1 MSRKNI
7 ASAAL
12 LKNLQVPQGDRT
24 YEKILDAGLA
34 LFVEFGLRRTTM
46 EDVATRAGIGRATA
60 YRRFADKDQLIQ
72 VVILRECQRQL
83 AMIEDDLEKLESG
96 LERVL
101 ESFVLAVTRAH
112 RHPLLERLLTSE
124 PETILPLL
132 TQRLWQ
138 MMGFF
143 RIYLA
148 GLLQVEQD
156 SGAIRQQPMEPM
168 AELMLRLMQSMVLSP
183 DGILNPADA
192 DSVRRVAE
200 AYLRPLLE
208 P

>member
-1 MSRKNI
+1 MSQQ
-7 ASAAL
+7 SVAAQTL
-12 LKNLQVPQGDRT
+12 LKNLNVPEGDKT

-46 EDVATRAGIGRATA
+46 EDVATKAGIGRATA

-72 VVILRECQRQL
+72 VVILRECQREL
-83 AMIEDDLEKLESG
+83 SRIEADLRKIEGG

-112 RHPLLERLLTSE
+112 RHPLLRRLMTSE
-124 PETILPLL
+124 PETILPML

-148 GLLQVEQD
+148 SLLDTVKKDGE
-156 SGAIRQQPMEPM
+156 IRDQSSEML
-168 AELMLRLMQSMVLSP
+168 AELMLRLVQSMVLSP
-183 DGILNPADA
+183 DGVMNPADEK
-192 DSVRRVAE
+192 SIRNVAE
-200 AYLRPLLE
+200 LYLRPLLAR
-208 P
+208 

>member
-1 MSRKNI
+1 MSQQ
-7 ASAAL
+7 SVAAQTL
-12 LKNLQVPQGDRT
+12 LKNLNVPEGDKT

-46 EDVATRAGIGRATA
+46 EDVATKAGIGRATA

-72 VVILRECQRQL
+72 VVILRECQREL
-83 AMIEDDLEKLESG
+83 SRIEADLGKIEGG

-112 RHPLLERLLTSE
+112 RHPLLRRLMTSE
-124 PETILPLL
+124 PETILPML

-148 GLLQVEQD
+148 SLLDTVKKDGE
-156 SGAIRQQPMEPM
+156 IRDQSSEML
-168 AELMLRLMQSMVLSP
+168 AELMLRLVQSMVLSP
-183 DGILNPADA
+183 DGVMNPADEK
-192 DSVRRVAE
+192 SIRNVAE
-200 AYLRPLLE
+200 LYLRPLLAR
-208 P
+208 

>member
-1 MSRKNI
+1 MPGWHCSW
-7 ASAAL
+7 
-12 LKNLQVPQGDRT
+12 
-24 YEKILDAGLA
+24 
-34 LFVEFGLRRTTM
+34 EFGLRRTTM
-46 EDVATRAGIGRATA
+46 EDVASRAGIGRATA

-72 VVILRECQRQL
+72 VVILRECQQQL
-83 AMIEDDLEKLESG
+83 AMIEGDLKNVDGG

-112 RHPLLERLLTSE
+112 RHPLLKRLLTSE

-148 GLLQVEQD
+148 ALLQVEQD
-156 SGAIRQQPMEPM
+156 NGEIRRQPMEPL

-183 DGILNPADA
+183 DGLLNPADVA
-192 DSVRRVAE
+192 SVRRVAND
-200 AYLRPLLE
+200 YLRPLLT

>member
-1 MSRKNI
+1 MSRNHL
-7 ASAAL
+7 ASETL
-12 LKNLQVPQGDRT
+12 LKNLQVPQGDKT

-46 EDVATRAGIGRATA
+46 EDVASRAGIGRATA

-72 VVILRECQRQL
+72 VVILRECQQQL
-83 AMIEDDLEKLESG
+83 AMIEGDLKNVDGG

-112 RHPLLERLLTSE
+112 RHPLLKRLLTSE
-124 PETILPLL
+124 PEIILPLL

-143 RIYLA
+143 RTYLA
-148 GLLQVEQD
+148 ALLQVEQD
-156 SGAIRQQPMEPM
+156 NGEIRPQPMEPL

-183 DGILNPADA
+183 DGLLNPADVA
-192 DSVRRVAE
+192 SVRRVAND
-200 AYLRPLLE
+200 YLRPLLT

>member
-7 ASAAL
+7 ASATL
-12 LKNLQVPQGDRT
+12 LKNLQVPQGDNT

-83 AMIEDDLEKLESG
+83 AMIENDLEKVDSG

-112 RHPLLERLLTSE
+112 RHPLLARLLTSE

-156 SGAIRQQPMEPM
+156 SGAIGKLPLEPM
-168 AELMLRLMQSMVLSP
+168 AELMLRLMQSMVLAP
-183 DGILNPADA
+183 DGLLNPADEA
-192 DSVRRVAE
+192 SVRRVADD
-200 AYLRPLLE
+200 YLRPLLA

>member
-1 MSRKNI
+1 MSRKHI
-7 ASAAL
+7 ASEAL
-12 LKNLQVPQGDRT
+12 LKNIQVPQGDKT

-34 LFVEFGLRRTTM
+34 LFVEFGLRRTIM

-72 VVILRECQRQL
+72 VVILRECQQQL
-83 AMIEDDLEKLESG
+83 AMIESDLEKVDDG

-112 RHPLLERLLTSE
+112 RHPLLKRLLTSE

-156 SGAIRQQPMEPM
+156 NGAIRQQPMEPM

-192 DSVRRVAE
+192 ANVRQVAE
-200 AYLRPLLE
+200 DYLRPLLA

>member
-1 MSRKNI
+1 M
-7 ASAAL
+7 
-12 LKNLQVPQGDRT
+12 LK
-24 YEKILDAGLA
+24 
-34 LFVEFGLRRTTM
+34 
-46 EDVATRAGIGRATA
+46 
-60 YRRFADKDQLIQ
+60 
-72 VVILRECQRQL
+72 
-83 AMIEDDLEKLESG
+83 
-96 LERVL
+96 
-101 ESFVLAVTRAH
+101 
-112 RHPLLERLLTSE
+112 RLLTSE

-156 SGAIRQQPMEPM
+156 NGAIRQQPMEPM

-192 DSVRRVAE
+192 ASVRQVAE
-200 AYLRPLLE
+200 DYLRPLLA

>member
-1 MSRKNI
+1 MSRKNL

-46 EDVATRAGIGRATA
+46 EDVASRAGIGRATA

-112 RHPLLERLLTSE
+112 QHPLLKRLLTSE

-148 GLLQVEQD
+148 GLLQVEQE

-200 AYLRPLLE
+200 DYLRPLLT

>member
-1 MSRKNI
+1 MSRNHL
-7 ASAAL
+7 ASETL
-12 LKNLQVPQGDRT
+12 LKNLQVPQGDKT

-46 EDVATRAGIGRATA
+46 EDVASRAGIGRATA

-72 VVILRECQRQL
+72 VVILRECQQQL
-83 AMIEDDLEKLESG
+83 AMIEGDLKNVDGG

-112 RHPLLERLLTSE
+112 RHPLLKRLLTSE

-148 GLLQVEQD
+148 ALLQVEQD
-156 SGAIRQQPMEPM
+156 NGEIRRQPMEPL

-183 DGILNPADA
+183 DGLLNPADVA
-192 DSVRRVAE
+192 SVRRVAND
-200 AYLRPLLE
+200 YLRPLLT